1 MEKSA
6 AKKYAPMI
14 ICWVFFLCQKLLAL
28 AANKKSS
35 FLNFKSF
42 DKKKDF
48 FLHKNKEKTQKKLL
62 MISGA
67 KRERLLEFQD
77 RANSHFFEERT
88 NMKVLFFQID
98 TPKIFFFETAIHPK
112 TFLIQGFPAKTSNKL
127 VQSLSFGIF

>member
-1 MEKSA
+1 
-6 AKKYAPMI
+6 MI

-67 KRERLLEFQD
+67 KRERDYLSF
-77 RANSHFFEERT
+77 
-88 NMKVLFFQID
+88 
-98 TPKIFFFETAIHPK
+98 KIGQTAI
-112 TFLIQGFPAKTSNKL
+112 FLKKGQI
-127 VQSLSFGIF
+127 